1 MRDRNPYEVPKTDV
15 PHERPSIRRFAW
27 WMFWG
32 MLTLSILLSVA
43 FVRSE
48 PQTLETLPL
57 QGLVILASIHSLW
70 MPFLIASLPTSAAR
84 RLCLASVAVLLPTW
98 GISCGQWVSSGEAG
112 FLAPSQWVCMG
123 SLVPL
128 VAVSLGW
135 LGARA
140 ILASDARK
148 LETPEV

>member
-1 MRDRNPYEVPKTDV
+1 MIRNPYEVPKTDV

-70 MPFLIASLPTSAAR
+70 MPFLITSLRTSAAR

-98 GISCGQWVSSGEAG
+98 GSVVASG
-112 FLAPSQWVCMG
+112 
-123 SLVPL
+123 
-128 VAVSLGW
+128 
-135 LGARA
+135 
-140 ILASDARK
+140 
-148 LETPEV
+148 